1 MSFSSYADLQTQIG
15 NWLARSDLT
24 SSIPDFITL
33 FEAQAAKKMRVR
45 PMETTAT
52 LTPASGSASLPADY
66 LGYRRATVQSSP
78 KVDMDYVAPSYLQAI
93 YPDGITSVPSLFTIE
108 GSAIKTRSSDV
119 NTIELLY
126 IAKTPA
132 VSSSLNWLFTNH
144 PEAYLF
150 GSLAEAYAFIQDFEK
165 AALWKARR
173 DEAFD
178 DIKLLNFREGSG
190 LAVRP
195 MGAFP

>member
-1 MSFSSYADLQTQIG
+1 MSITTYAELQTAIG

-24 SSIPDFITL
+24 SFLPDFVTL
-33 FEAQAAKKMRVR
+33 FEAQAAKKLRVR
-45 PMETTAT
+45 PMESTAT
-52 LTPASGSASLPADY
+52 LTPASGSANLPADY
-66 LGYRRATVQSSP
+66 LGYRRATVTSSP
-78 KVDMDYVAPSYLQAI
+78 RVDMDYVAPSYLQAL
-93 YPDGITSVPSLFTIE
+93 YPNGITSVPTLFTIE
-108 GSAIKTRSSDV
+108 ASAIKTRSSDV

-126 IAKTPA
+126 MAKTPA
-132 VSSSLNWLFTNH
+132 VSGALNWLFTNH
-144 PEAYLF
+144 PDAYLF
-150 GSLAEAYAFIQDFEK
+150 GSLAEAYMFIKNYQE